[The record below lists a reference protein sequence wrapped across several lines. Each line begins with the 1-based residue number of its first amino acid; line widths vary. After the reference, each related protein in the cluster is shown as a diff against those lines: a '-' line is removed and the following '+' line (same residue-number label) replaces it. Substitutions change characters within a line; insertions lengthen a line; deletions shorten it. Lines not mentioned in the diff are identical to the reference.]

1 MALIN
6 FNHQPHMKGTVKNNL
21 LLWIVVGSGLIG
33 CSSNGPM
40 VTPTQISA
48 PALNPTLSETE
59 SVIET
64 ITVTEIHLY
73 DDPLNDEIVAAGL
86 LENDSYNSWG
96 DIQVEVRLYNSA
108 NSVVDERMTQP
119 TLSSLAP
126 GEVSPFFVRFPNS
139 IQADHAE
146 AVVIHTEPSIGERID
161 FSVTELETRAAAD
174 GMIEIF
180 GEIKNLSYGHA
191 AIENAGVVIFDEND
205 PIIEFVPITLRQTY
219 INPRGSTP
227 FIVRNAPQNAESSRE
242 YFVSVIEIDEPDTPA
257 ISILE
262 EPVVHYTAQG
272 TPYLI
277 GTLSNASNRAQWAS
291 ALALVEHDGRFAYMF
306 DVSSPIPLAPDE
318 KRPFHVDLSEIA
330 PLLDEGSRDGEL
342 AIQWIVDPVQ
352 SREAQKR
359 PAYLDLDIDQI
370 ETIGSTV
377 YYRGSISNPY
387 DVEIE
392 SPSILGALRTVNGD
406 LVSAGWAQP
415 ARKLNPGEIFTFT
428 LALDL
433 SEGSNSWDLEIDLQA
448 LGVVQ

>member
-1 MALIN
+1 
-6 FNHQPHMKGTVKNNL
+6 MKGTVNKTL

-33 CSSNGPM
+33 CSPNVPR
-40 VTPTQISA
+40 VAPTPTSV
-48 PALNPTLSETE
+48 PALNPTPSETE

-64 ITVTEIHLY
+64 ITVTDFQLYNNIQHNEI
-73 DDPLNDEIVAAGL
+73 IVAGL
-86 LENDSYNSWG
+86 LENDSSDSWG
-96 DIQVEVRLYNSA
+96 NIQVEVRLYNSA
-108 NSVVDERMTQP
+108 NSIVDERMTQP

-126 GEVSPFFVRFPNS
+126 GEVSPFFVRFTNS
-139 IQADHAE
+139 TQADHAE
-146 AVVIHTEPSIGERID
+146 AVVIHTEPAIGERID

-174 GMIEIF
+174 GMIEII
-180 GEIKNLSYGHA
+180 GEIKSLSYGHA
-191 AIENAGVVIFDEND
+191 AIENAGVVIFNEND
-205 PIIEFVPITLRQTY
+205 PIIEYVPITLRKTY

-227 FIVRNAPQNAESSRE
+227 FIVRLAPQNTESSRE
-242 YFVSVIEIDEPDTPA
+242 YFVSVIDIDEPDTPA
-257 ISILE
+257 ISILG
-262 EPVVHYTAQG
+262 EPVVHYTTQG

-291 ALALVEHDGRFAYMF
+291 ALALVEHNGRLAYMF
-306 DVSSPIPLAPDE
+306 DVHSPIPLAPDE
-318 KRPFHVDLSEIA
+318 KRPFHIDLSEIA
-330 PLLDEGSRDGEL
+330 PLLNEGSRDGDV
-342 AIQWIVDPVQ
+342 AIQWVVDPVQ

-359 PAYLDLDIDQI
+359 PASLDLDIDQI

-392 SPSILGALRTVNGD
+392 NPSILGALRTVNGD

-415 ARKLNPGEIFTFT
+415 ARKLIPGEVFTFT

-433 SEGSNSWDLEIDLQA
+433 PEGSNSWDLEIDLQA

>member
-1 MALIN
+1 MWLIE
-6 FNHQPHMKGTVKNNL
+6 FNHQPHVKGTVKKSL
-21 LLWIVVGSGLIG
+21 LLWIVVGSVLIG
-33 CSSNGPM
+33 CNPSAPR
-40 VTPTQISA
+40 VTPTPTSI
-48 PALNPTLSETE
+48 PTLDPTPGETK

-64 ITVTEIHLY
+64 ITVTKVHLY
-73 DDPLNDEIVAAGL
+73 DDDNEIVAAGL
-86 LENDSYNSWG
+86 LENDSSDSWG

-139 IQADHAE
+139 NQADHAE
-146 AVVIHTEPSIGERID
+146 AAVIQTEPAIGERID
-161 FSVTELETRAAAD
+161 FSVTELETRAATD
-174 GMIEIF
+174 GMIEVM

-191 AIENAGVVIFDEND
+191 AIENAGVVIFDEDD
-205 PIIEFVPITLRQTY
+205 PLIEIVPITLRQTY
-219 INPRGSTP
+219 VNPRGFTP
-227 FIVRNAPQNAESSRE
+227 FIVRIPPQNAEASRE
-242 YFVSVIEIDEPDTPA
+242 YFVSLIEIDEPDTPT
-257 ISILE
+257 ITILE
-262 EPVVHYTAQG
+262 EPILHYTAQG

-277 GTLSNASNRAQWAS
+277 GTFINTSNRAQWAS
-291 ALALVEHDGRFAYMF
+291 ALALVEHDGRLTYMF

-318 KRPFHVDLSEIA
+318 KRPFHVNLSEIA
-330 PLLDEGSRDGEL
+330 PLLDEGSREGDV
-342 AIQWIVDPVQ
+342 AIQWVVEPVQ

-359 PAYLDLDIDQI
+359 PTYLDLDIDQI

-392 SPSILGALRTVNGD
+392 NPSILGALRTVHGD

-415 ARKLNPGEIFTFT
+415 ARNLIPGETLTFT

-433 SEGSNSWDLEIDLQA
+433 PEGSNSWDLEIDLQA

>member
-1 MALIN
+1 
-6 FNHQPHMKGTVKNNL
+6 MKETVKKTL

-33 CSSNGPM
+33 CSPNVPSVAP
-40 VTPTQISA
+40 TPTSV
-48 PALNPTLSETE
+48 PALDPTPGTTE
-59 SVIET
+59 SVIEI

-73 DDPLNDEIVAAGL
+73 DDDEIVAAGFI
-86 LENDSYNSWG
+86 ENNSSDSWG

-108 NSVVDERMTQP
+108 NRVVDERMTQP

-126 GEVSPFFVRFPNS
+126 GEASPFFVRFPNA

-146 AVVIHTEPSIGERID
+146 ATVIHTQPAFGERID
-161 FSVTELETRAAAD
+161 FSVTELEARAAAD
-174 GMIEIF
+174 GMIEII

-191 AIENAGVVIFDEND
+191 AIENAGVVIFDENN
-205 PIIEFVPITLRQTY
+205 PIIEFVPMTLRKTY
-219 INPRGSTP
+219 LNPRGSTP
-227 FIVRNAPQNAESSRE
+227 FIVRIPPQNAESSRE
-242 YFVSVIEIDEPDTPA
+242 YFVSVIEIDEPGTPT

-262 EPVVHYTAQG
+262 KPVVHYTAQG

-277 GTLSNASNRAQWAS
+277 GTLSNESNRAQWAS
-291 ALALVEHDGRFAYMF
+291 ALALVEHDGRLAYMF
-306 DVSSPIPLAPDE
+306 DIHSPIPLGPDE

-330 PLLDEGSRDGEL
+330 PLLGEGSRDGDV
-342 AIQWIVDPVQ
+342 AIRWFVDPVQ

-359 PAYLDLDIDQI
+359 PASLDLDIDQI

-392 SPSILGALRTVNGD
+392 NPSILGALRTVNGD

-415 ARKLNPGEIFTFT
+415 TRKLVPGETSTFT

-433 SEGSNSWDLEIDLQA
+433 PEGSNSWDLEIDLRA
-448 LGVVQ
+448 LGVVP

>member
-1 MALIN
+1 MSLID
-6 FNHQPHMKGTVKNNL
+6 FNHQPHLKGTVKKNL

-33 CSSNGPM
+33 CSSNVPR
-40 VTPTQISA
+40 VAPTPTSL
-48 PALNPTLSETE
+48 PALNPTPSETK

-64 ITVTEIHLY
+64 ITVAEIRLY
-73 DDPLNDEIVAAGL
+73 DDIQHKEIVVAGL
-86 LENDSYNSWG
+86 LENDSSDSWG
-96 DIQVEVRLYNSA
+96 DIQVMVRLYNSA

-139 IQADHAE
+139 TQVDRAE
-146 AVVIHTEPSIGERID
+146 AAVVHTEPAIGERID

-174 GMIEIF
+174 GMIEFI

-191 AIENAGVVIFDEND
+191 AIEKSGVVIFDEND
-205 PIIEFVPITLRQTY
+205 PLIEYVPITLRQTY

-227 FIVRNAPQNAESSRE
+227 FIVRIDPQNADSSRE
-242 YFVSVIEIDEPDTPA
+242 YFVSLIEIDEPGPPT

-277 GTLSNASNRAQWAS
+277 GTLSNASNRSQWVS
-291 ALALVEHDGRFAYMF
+291 ALALVEHDGRLAYMF
-306 DVSSPIPLAPDE
+306 DIHSPIPLAPDE
-318 KRPFHVDLSEIA
+318 KRPFNVDLSEIA
-330 PLLDEGSRDGEL
+330 PLLDGGSRDGDVV
-342 AIQWIVDPVQ
+342 IQWVVDPVQ
-352 SREAQKR
+352 SRETQKR

-392 SPSILGALRTVNGD
+392 NPSILGALRTVNGD

-415 ARKLNPGEIFTFT
+415 ARKLIPGETSTFT

-433 SEGSNSWDLEIDLQA
+433 PEGSNSWDLEIDLQA
-448 LGVVQ
+448 LGVVE

>member
-1 MALIN
+1 MSLID
-6 FNHQPHMKGTVKNNL
+6 FNDQPHLKGTVKKSL

-33 CSSNGPM
+33 CSPNDPRVAPS
-40 VTPTQISA
+40 PTSI
-48 PALNPTLSETE
+48 PALNPTPSVAE

-64 ITVTEIHLY
+64 ITVTEFQLY
-73 DDPLNDEIVAAGL
+73 NDDNEIVIAGL
-86 LENDSYNSWG
+86 LENESSNSWG

-108 NSVVDERMTQP
+108 NSVVDERMTEP

-126 GEVSPFFVRFPNS
+126 GEVSPFIVRFPNS
-139 IQADHAE
+139 SQADHAE
-146 AVVIHTEPSIGERID
+146 VAVIHTEPAIYERID

-174 GMIEIF
+174 GMIEVM

-205 PIIEFVPITLRQTY
+205 PLIEFVPITLRQTY
-219 INPRGSTP
+219 VNPRGSTP
-227 FIVRNAPQNAESSRE
+227 FIVRIPPQNAEASRE
-242 YFVSVIEIDEPDTPA
+242 YFVSMIEIDEPDTPT

-262 EPVVHYTAQG
+262 EPILHYTAQG

-277 GTLSNASNRAQWAS
+277 GTFSNTSNRAQWAS
-291 ALALVEHDGRFAYMF
+291 ALALVEHDDRLTYMF

-318 KRPFHVDLSEIA
+318 KRPFHVNLSEIA
-330 PLLDEGSRDGEL
+330 PLLDEGSREGDV
-342 AIQWIVDPVQ
+342 AIQWVVDPVQ

-359 PAYLDLDIDQI
+359 PTYLDLDIDQI

-406 LVSAGWAQP
+406 LVSAGWAHP
-415 ARKLNPGEIFTFT
+415 ARNLIPGETLTFT

-433 SEGSNSWDLEIDLQA
+433 PEGANSWDLEIDLQP